1 MVRKVQT
8 CASQETHQFAC
19 TASFATSKKLA
30 CHRVAKHF
38 MRSTE
43 PNFECTLCDLPFS
56 TFNRLS
62 YHKRVPH
69 GCNPRNSSENVDL
82 NSFQYPDPQF
92 LWDLR
97 YVQHF
102 LVDSKMEFRKK
113 TVYISRLTEYSPTFI
128 NEKLTESFNELNC
141 AVKINLSLGFVL
153 HDLVETQDYRYFYP
167 ADNNPLFQLSLTL
180 VNEDLGQQIEDQNR
194 PERLI
199 QPMCISSS
207 KLQMEILR
215 VN

>member
-1 MVRKVQT
+1 MSEKKQCDVCSKWFEKSKLARHKKP
-8 CASQETHQFAC
+8 HQFAC
-19 TASFATSKKLA
+19 TASFAMSKKLA
-30 CHRVAKHF
+30 CHWVAKHF

-56 TFNRLS
+56 TPFS
-62 YHKRVPH
+62 
-69 GCNPRNSSENVDL
+69 
-82 NSFQYPDPQF
+82 DPQF
-92 LWDLR
+92 LWDLS

-102 LVDSKMEFRKK
+102 LVDSKNEFRKK
-113 TVYISRLTEYSPTFI
+113 TVYNSRLTQYSPTFI
-128 NEKLTESFNELNC
+128 NEKLTESFNELSC

-167 ADNNPLFQLSLTL
+167 ADNNPLFQLPLTL
-180 VNEDLGQQIEDQNR
+180 VNEEDLGQQIEDQNR

-215 VN
+215 VEILRVN